1 MGLAG
6 KSAPSHVIP
15 EVIDGRVIQYN
26 VPFASIILSKEFSL
40 WYSLQLAKIPYE
52 NLKKNSPIL
61 VEKIRQIVVNF
72 YYYWKEHAGS
82 GHHDYI
88 HSLYFYTYYNT

>member
-1 MGLAG
+1 M
-6 KSAPSHVIP
+6 IP

-52 NLKKNSPIL
+52 NLKKIHLFWLKKSGKLLLIFIIIGKNMLDQGIMIIFIHYIFIL
-61 VEKIRQIVVNF
+61 II
-72 YYYWKEHAGS
+72 
-82 GHHDYI
+82 I
-88 HSLYFYTYYNT
+88 P